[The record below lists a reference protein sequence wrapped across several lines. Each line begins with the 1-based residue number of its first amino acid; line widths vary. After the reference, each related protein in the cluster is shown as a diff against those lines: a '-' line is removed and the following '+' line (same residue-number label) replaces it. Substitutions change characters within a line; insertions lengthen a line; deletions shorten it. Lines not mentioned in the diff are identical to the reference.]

1 MLLDVAKFLS
11 GIRPVALQAV
21 IKTNA
26 FLAMVLTTANEL
38 IPVSTEKDRQTPRD
52 ENKGHGLSLTHV
64 SLP

>member
-1 MLLDVAKFLS
+1 MLLDVVKFLS
-11 GIRPVALQAV
+11 GIRPIALQAV

-26 FLAMVLTTANEL
+26 FLAMVLTTANKL

-52 ENKGHGLSLTHV
+52 ENTGDGLSPMHV